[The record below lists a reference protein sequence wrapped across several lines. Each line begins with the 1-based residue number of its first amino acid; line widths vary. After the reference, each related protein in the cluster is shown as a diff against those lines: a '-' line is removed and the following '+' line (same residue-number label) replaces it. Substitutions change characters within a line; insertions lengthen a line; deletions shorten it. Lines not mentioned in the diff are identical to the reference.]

1 MVTRGPLYGE
11 PGYVKS
17 STLSIAVVAFDNRT
31 SPAQVVTATMCEFVA
46 LSLGCKALTHS
57 YYS

>member
-11 PGYVKS
+11 PGYVGS
-17 STLSIAVVAFDNRT
+17 NTLGIVVLAFGNRT
-31 SPAQVVTATMCEFVA
+31 SPAQVVTASMCEVVA